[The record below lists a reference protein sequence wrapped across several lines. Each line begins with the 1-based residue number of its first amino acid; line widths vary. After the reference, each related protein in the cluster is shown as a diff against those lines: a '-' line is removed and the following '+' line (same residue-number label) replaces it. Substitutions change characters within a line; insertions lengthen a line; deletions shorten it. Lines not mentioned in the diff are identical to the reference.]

1 MKKKAASSTEVM
13 SPHLAVE
20 GRLNACHSEGSAS
33 KCANNS
39 ETVVRDWIV
48 AFGPEATSAPVADPL
63 VVHGMGRD
71 KWWIAMR

>member
-13 SPHLAVE
+13 CPRLAVE
-20 GRLNACHSEGSAS
+20 GRLNACHSEGIVS

-48 AFGPEATSAPVADPL
+48 ALGPEAASAWVADP
-63 VVHGMGRD
+63 
-71 KWWIAMR
+71 